1 MFSLIGDISGYSAIL
16 PFVVLLVKWKK
27 IPRACLPLSIYIIL
41 SLFNELW
48 ADVVIRLGH
57 YPLSRPVS
65 NVYVL
70 AEPVLLIWQFR
81 NWKLFVGKTGLYRSI
96 LVALALAWITL
107 VVFGTGIHSV
117 TSWYRIVSF
126 FVMTLIALANL
137 HFIFV
142 QNRSDFLRSTNFIV
156 TAACIFF
163 FSYRL
168 VHEMFYMYGL
178 DKDLGFLRD
187 VYVIADLN
195 NLIYTLLLAYALLW
209 TDRKQPYLLRY

>member
-1 MFSLIGDISGYSAIL
+1 MLSLIGDISSYSAIL
-16 PFVVLLVKWKK
+16 PFIVLLVKWKK
-27 IPRACLPLSIYIIL
+27 IPRSCLPLCIYIIL
-41 SLFNELW
+41 SMSNELW

-70 AEPVLLIWQFR
+70 AEPILLIWQFR
-81 NWKLFVGKTGLYRSI
+81 NWKLFVGRTSLYRAI
-96 LVALALAWITL
+96 LATIALAWAVL

-126 FVMTLIALANL
+126 FIMTLVSLANL

-142 QNRSDFLRSTNFIV
+142 QNRSDFLKSTNFIV

-163 FSYRL
+163 FSYLL

-178 DKDLGFLRD
+178 DKDLDFLRD
-187 VYVIADLN
+187 VYVIVCLN
-195 NLIYTLLLAYALLW
+195 NIIYTLLLAYALLW
-209 TDRKQPYLLRY
+209 TDRRQPYLLRY